1 MENIIYV
8 ACGMSIF
15 ASVLVFITVNEWNKI
30 FKEFSQDMHGVMT
43 SYEINIAQIIDLI
56 DKLFDKVK

>member
-15 ASVLVFITVNEWNKI
+15 ASVLVFITVNEWNKLLKN
-30 FKEFSQDMHGVMT
+30 FKMDMNGVMT
-43 SYEINIAQIIDLI
+43 SYEINIAQIVDLI